1 MPWGQSPDDDN
12 TDCRK
17 FARGELRRKH
27 RQRIIVR
34 HRLSVWVQRL
44 NADMAGPSVEMG
56 LDALTD
62 CHLASPGDHC
72 VQKSITAAAF
82 QILVA
87 KT

>member
-1 MPWGQSPDDDN
+1 
-12 TDCRK
+12 
-17 FARGELRRKH
+17 
-27 RQRIIVR
+27 
-34 HRLSVWVQRL
+34 
-44 NADMAGPSVEMG
+44 MAGPSVEMG